1 MTALPAESAGQSPWA
16 NDDELIARIRAGD
29 EQAFD
34 ALVRQYYNGLCI
46 FAARIT
52 KSDAVAEELVQDVL
66 LRIWQQ
72 HAEWTVSG
80 NLGAYLYVGARN
92 AALNYARREQLL
104 HRWQQRASMGEEV
117 AGMGRLPE
125 ADEEVRTAELAD
137 AIARAIEELPPRCRQ
152 VFVLRRQHHLSC
164 IEVARVMEIAP
175 KTVEIQM
182 GIALKTLRK
191 KLAHLL

>member
-1 MTALPAESAGQSPWA
+1 MAIPLSAAESNSVAQ
-16 NDDELIARIRAGD
+16 DDDLILRIRAGD

-72 HAEWTVSG
+72 HGEWAVSG
-80 NLGAYLYVGARN
+80 NLGAYLYVGVRN
-92 AALNYARREQLL
+92 AALNSARREHLL
-104 HRWQQRASMGEEV
+104 HRWQERAT
-117 AGMGRLPE
+117 AGDEHIGVGRMPE

-137 AIARAIEELPPRCRQ
+137 AIERAIQELPPRCRQ

-164 IEVARVMEIAP
+164 IEVARVMEISP

-182 GIALKTLRK
+182 GIALKALRK
-191 KLAHLL
+191 KLEHLL